1 MSRRYLI
8 LAAAL
13 LPATSFGQA
22 WLPDKGVF
30 NATLIYNDVSNL
42 AHWGSTWDAPPQPDG
57 SIDVKARTLAF
68 LGNYGIT
75 DRWTV
80 SAALPYVVTR
90 YKGPPSRH
98 ASGDSAPGGIRS
110 RQWRVAWLAHGSAGR
125 AAFSGARATVR
136 PCPVC
141 RLRHARNG
149 LLHERPRRNWS

>member
-1 MSRRYLI
+1 MSRRFLI

-22 WLPDKGVF
+22 WLPDKGVL

-68 LGNYGIT
+68 LGTYGIT

-80 SAALPYVVTR
+80 SAALPYVNTR
-90 YKGPPSRH
+90 YKGPPQSWRGPPRDSQSTM
-98 ASGDSAPGGIRS
+98 ASGMA
-110 RQWRVAWLAHGSAGR
+110 V
-125 AAFSGARATVR
+125 
-136 PCPVC
+136 
-141 RLRHARNG
+141 
-149 LLHERPRRNWS
+149 